1 MMSGGLG
8 TEIVEVVRIGRM
20 IERHGEHFIRRV
32 YTSAEIDACYA
43 RRDYLQQ
50 FAMVWALKIATL
62 RALQLG
68 FARGVTWHDIETHW
82 TNHGTPFVDLGG
94 IIAEQH
100 RRLGGATLL
109 AAAAACRS
117 MATATVWFSAAP
129 GSP

>member
-1 MMSGGLG
+1 MSNGGLG

-62 RALQLG
+62 RSLQLG
-68 FARGVTWHDIETHW
+68 FARGVTWHDIETALDEPW
-82 TNHGTPFVDLGG
+82 DADSPVGRSDRC
-94 IIAEQH
+94 EH
-100 RRLGGATLL
+100 RRLGGGTLL

-117 MATATVWFSAAP
+117 MATATVWFAP
-129 GSP
+129 ESRGD

>member
-1 MMSGGLG
+1 MNAGGLG

-32 YTSAEIDACYA
+32 YSSAEIDACYA

-68 FARGVTWHDIETHW
+68 FARGVTWHDIETSW
-82 TNHGTPFVDLGG
+82 SNHGTPSVQLAGA
-94 IIAEQH
+94 IATQH
-100 RRLGGATLL
+100 RRLGAGTLL
-109 AAAAACRS
+109 AAAAACRT
-117 MATATVWFSAAP
+117 MATATVWFTAEPRS
-129 GSP
+129 